1 MRCGSAFQKGGQS
14 AQALGRSKGGF
25 STKVH
30 ASVDALGN
38 PLKFILTAGQEHDIT
53 RAEALICD
61 IECERVVADKGYDSD
76 AFREYVA
83 QSGAT
88 AVIPPKRN
96 RQKQYWYDEH
106 IYKERHL
113 VECFFN
119 KAKQFRRVFSR
130 FDKYADSYLSFLHI
144 AAALIWLK

>member
-1 MRCGSAFQKGGQS
+1 
-14 AQALGRSKGGF
+14 
-25 STKVH
+25 VH

-38 PLKFILTAGQEHDIT
+38 PLKFILTAGEQHDIT
-53 RAEALICD
+53 QAEALIED
-61 IECERVVADKGYDSD
+61 MECERVVADKGYDSD

-83 QSGAT
+83 RSGAT
-88 AVIPPKRN
+88 AVIPPKSN
-96 RQKQYWYDEH
+96 RKRQYAYDEH

-119 KAKQFRRVFSR
+119 KAKHFRRVFSR

-144 AAALIWLK
+144 AGTLIWLK